1 MSFEIA
7 LSGINAV
14 NTQLDTI
21 SNNIA
26 NSATYG
32 FKSSRANFSSVYA
45 GTQSTGATVSS
56 QTQSIGVGGGV
67 QSTGRNMDAAILGR
81 GFFVSK
87 DVAGQSL
94 YSRVGVFSVNKD
106 GYVVDG
112 SGNHVQG
119 YAALPGSTVLGP
131 MGDLKVPAS
140 QVAAKAT
147 DKLQYV
153 ANMSADWSV
162 PTVTPFDPAD
172 PQSFNGSMV
181 SMVYDSLGAQH
192 SVTQYFVK
200 TATNEVT
207 VHYSFDGAAL
217 PATTTT
223 LQFDVSGQLTNPT
236 APVALALGTPTG
248 ADALTV
254 NINYAGSTQFA
265 GEATTSANAA
275 NGYASGSLS
284 SVQIAEDGGVMI
296 QYNNGQKQRAG
307 TIALAT
313 FPDEGALTPAG
324 GTSWIMSNE
333 SGTPLFFTPGSGLA
347 GKLTSGALEQSNVE
361 LTGELVSLMTA
372 QRNYQANTK
381 VITAQSQMMQ
391 NLMQAI

>member
-26 NSATYG
+26 NSGTYG
-32 FKSSRANFSSVYA
+32 FKSSRANFASEYA
-45 GTQSTGATVSS
+45 GSQSTGTTVSS
-56 QTQSIGVGGGV
+56 QTQSINVGGGV
-67 QSTGRNMDAAILGR
+67 LSTGRGMDAAILGR

-87 DVAGQSL
+87 DVSGQSV

-112 SGNHVQG
+112 SGRRVQG
-119 YAALPGSTVLGP
+119 YAAIAGSATLGA
-131 MGDLKVPAS
+131 MGDLQVPAG

-153 ANMSADWSV
+153 ANMSADWSTPAV
-162 PTVTPFDPAD
+162 APFDPTD

-181 SMVYDSLGAQH
+181 SVVYDSLGTQH

-200 TATNEVT
+200 SATNQVV
-207 VHYSFDGAAL
+207 VHYGFDGTVQ
-217 PATTTT
+217 PTTTT
-223 LQFDVSGQLTNPT
+223 LQFDAAGQLTSP
-236 APVALALGTPTG
+236 AAAVALPLGTPTG
-248 ADALTV
+248 AAPLTV
-254 NINYAGSTQFA
+254 NIDYAGTTQFA
-265 GEATTSANAA
+265 GEATTTANAA
-275 NGYASGSLS
+275 NGYASGTLT
-284 SVQIAEDGGVMI
+284 SVQIADDGGIMV
-296 QYNNGQKQRAG
+296 QYSNGQKQRTG
-307 TIALAT
+307 TLALAT

-324 GTSWIMSNE
+324 GTSWAMSND
-333 SGTPLFFTPGSGLA
+333 SGTPLFFTPGSGMA

-361 LTGELVSLMTA
+361 LTGELVNLMTA

-381 VITAQSQMMQ
+381 VISAQSQMMQ

>member
-26 NSATYG
+26 NSSTYG
-32 FKSSRANFSSVYA
+32 FKSSRANFASEYA
-45 GTQSTGATVSS
+45 GSQSTGASVSS
-56 QTQSIGVGGGV
+56 LTQSINVGGGV
-67 QSTGRNMDAAILGR
+67 QSTGRAMDAAILGR

-87 DVAGQSL
+87 DVSGQSV

-112 SGNHVQG
+112 SGRRVQG
-119 YAALPGSTVLGP
+119 YAAIAGSATLGA
-131 MGDLKVPAS
+131 MGDLQVPAG
-140 QVAAKAT
+140 QVAAQAT

-162 PTVTPFDPAD
+162 PAVTPFDATD

-181 SMVYDSLGAQH
+181 SVVYDSLGTQH

-200 TATNEVT
+200 TGTNQVT
-207 VHYSFDGAAL
+207 VQYGFDGTTLA
-217 PATTTT
+217 ATTPLT
-223 LQFDVSGQLTNPT
+223 FDAAGQLTSPA

-248 ADALTV
+248 AAPLTV
-254 NINYAGSTQFA
+254 NINYAGTTQFA
-265 GEATTSANAA
+265 GEATTTANAA
-275 NGYASGSLS
+275 NGYASGTLT
-284 SVQIAEDGGVMI
+284 SVQIADDGGIMV
-296 QYNNGQKQRAG
+296 QYSNGQKQRAG
-307 TIALAT
+307 TLALAT

-324 GTSWIMSNE
+324 GTSWTMSND
-333 SGTPLFFTPGSGLA
+333 SGTPLFFTPGSGMA

-361 LTGELVSLMTA
+361 LTGELVNLMTA

-381 VITAQSQMMQ
+381 VISAQSQLMQ

>member
-7 LSGINAV
+7 LSGINSV

-32 FKSSRANFSSVYA
+32 FKSSRANFASMYA
-45 GTQSTGATVSS
+45 GSQSTGATVSS
-56 QTQSIGVGGGV
+56 KTQSIDVGGGV
-67 QSTGRNMDAAILGR
+67 QSTGRSMDAAILGR
-81 GFFVSK
+81 GFFVTK
-87 DVAGQSL
+87 DISGQSL

-112 SGNHVQG
+112 GGDHVQG
-119 YAALPGSTVLGP
+119 YGALPGSTVLGA
-131 MGDLKVPAS
+131 MGDLKVPAG

-162 PTVTPFDPAD
+162 PAVTPFSATD
-172 PQSFNGSMV
+172 PQTFNSSMV
-181 SMVYDSLGAQH
+181 SVVYDSLGTQH

-200 TATNEVT
+200 TATNQVT
-207 VHYSFDGAAL
+207 VQYSFDGTVVAGAST
-217 PATTTT
+217 A
-223 LQFDVSGQLTNPT
+223 LQFDPNGQLTSPA
-236 APVALALGTPTG
+236 APVALSVPTPTG
-248 ADALTV
+248 ADPLTV

-284 SVQIAEDGGVMI
+284 SVQIGDDGGVMV
-296 QYNNGQKQRAG
+296 QYSNGQKQRAG

-324 GTSWIMSNE
+324 GTSWIMSNN

-361 LTGELVSLMTA
+361 LTGELVNLMTA

-381 VITAQSQMMQ
+381 VISAQSQMMQ

>member
-67 QSTGRNMDAAILGR
+67 QSTGRSMDAAILGR

-87 DVAGQSL
+87 DISGQSV

-112 SGNHVQG
+112 SGRHVQG
-119 YAALPGSTVLGP
+119 YAALAGSTTLGA
-131 MGDLKVPAS
+131 MGDLKVPAG

-147 DKLQYV
+147 DKLEYV

-162 PTVTPFDPAD
+162 PALPFDATD
-172 PQSFNGSMV
+172 PQTFNSSMV
-181 SMVYDSLGAQH
+181 SVVYDSLGAQH

-200 TATNEVT
+200 TGTNEVT
-207 VHYSFDGAAL
+207 VHYGFDATVL
-217 PATTTT
+217 PATTA
-223 LQFDVSGQLTNPT
+223 LQFNVSGQLTAPV

-248 ADALTV
+248 ADALAV
-254 NINYAGSTQFA
+254 NINYSGSTLFA

-284 SVQIAEDGGVMI
+284 SVQIADDGGIMV
-296 QYNNGQKQRAG
+296 QYSNGQKQRAG

-324 GTSWIMSNE
+324 GTSWIMSND

-347 GKLTSGALEQSNVE
+347 GKLTASALEQSNVE
-361 LTGELVSLMTA
+361 LTGELVNLMTA

>member
-26 NSATYG
+26 NSGTYG
-32 FKSSRANFSSVYA
+32 FKSSRADFASEYA
-45 GTQSTGATVSS
+45 GSQATGATVSS
-56 QTQSIGVGGGV
+56 QTQSIAVGGGV
-67 QSTGRNMDAAILGR
+67 QSTGRGMDAAILGR

-87 DVAGQSL
+87 DMSGQSL
-94 YSRVGVFSVNKD
+94 YSRVGIFSVNKD

-112 SGNHVQG
+112 SGRHVQG
-119 YAALPGSTVLGP
+119 YAALPGSTSLGA

-140 QVAAKAT
+140 QMAANAT

-153 ANMSADWSV
+153 ANMSADWSA
-162 PTVTPFDPAD
+162 PTVTPFDAAD
-172 PQSFNGSMV
+172 PQTFNGSMV
-181 SMVYDSLGAQH
+181 SMVYDSLGTQH

-200 TATNEVT
+200 SATSEVT
-207 VHYSFDGAAL
+207 VHYSFDGAVL

-223 LQFDVSGQLTNPT
+223 LHFDVNGQLSTPA
-236 APVALALGTPTG
+236 APVALALGTPAG

-254 NINYAGSTQFA
+254 NIDYAGSTQFA

-284 SVQIAEDGGVMI
+284 SVQIAEDGGVMV
-296 QYNNGQKQRAG
+296 QYSNGQKQRAG

-313 FPDEGALTPAG
+313 FPDEGSLTPAG
-324 GTSWIMSNE
+324 GTSWIMSSE

-347 GKLTSGALEQSNVE
+347 GKLSAGALEQSNVE

-381 VITAQSQMMQ
+381 VISAQSQMMQ

>member
-26 NSATYG
+26 NSGTYG
-32 FKSSRANFSSVYA
+32 FKSSRANFASEYA
-45 GTQSTGATVSS
+45 GSQSTGTTVSS
-56 QTQSIGVGGGV
+56 QTQSINVGGGV
-67 QSTGRNMDAAILGR
+67 LSTGRGMDAAILGR

-87 DVAGQSL
+87 DVSGQSV

-112 SGNHVQG
+112 SGRRVQG
-119 YAALPGSTVLGP
+119 YAAIAGSATLGA
-131 MGDLKVPAS
+131 MGDLQVPAG

-153 ANMSADWSV
+153 ANMSADWSTPAV
-162 PTVTPFDPAD
+162 APFDPTD

-181 SMVYDSLGAQH
+181 SVVYDSLGTQH

-200 TATNEVT
+200 LATNQVV
-207 VHYSFDGAAL
+207 VHYGFDGTVQ
-217 PATTTT
+217 PTTTT
-223 LQFDVSGQLTNPT
+223 LQFDPAGQLTSP
-236 APVALALGTPTG
+236 AAAVALPLGTPTG
-248 ADALTV
+248 AAPLTV
-254 NINYAGSTQFA
+254 NIDYAGTTQFA
-265 GEATTSANAA
+265 GEATTTANAA
-275 NGYASGSLS
+275 NGYASGTLT
-284 SVQIAEDGGVMI
+284 SVQIADDGGIMV
-296 QYNNGQKQRAG
+296 QYSNGQKQRTG
-307 TIALAT
+307 TLALAT

-324 GTSWIMSNE
+324 GTSWAMSND
-333 SGTPLFFTPGSGLA
+333 SGTPLFFTPGSGMA

-361 LTGELVSLMTA
+361 LTGELVNLMTA

-381 VITAQSQMMQ
+381 VISAQSQMMQ

>member
-26 NSATYG
+26 NSGTYG
-32 FKSSRANFSSVYA
+32 FKSSRANFASEYA
-45 GTQSTGATVSS
+45 GSQSTGTTVSS
-56 QTQSIGVGGGV
+56 QTQSINVGGGV
-67 QSTGRNMDAAILGR
+67 LSTGRGMDAAILGR

-87 DVAGQSL
+87 DVSGQSV

-112 SGNHVQG
+112 SGRRVQG
-119 YAALPGSTVLGP
+119 YAAIAGSATLGA
-131 MGDLKVPAS
+131 MGDLQVPAG

-153 ANMSADWSV
+153 ANMSADWSTPAV
-162 PTVTPFDPAD
+162 APFDPTD

-181 SMVYDSLGAQH
+181 SVVYDSLGTQH

-200 TATNEVT
+200 SATNQVV
-207 VHYSFDGAAL
+207 VHYGFDGTVQ
-217 PATTTT
+217 PTTTT
-223 LQFDVSGQLTNPT
+223 LQFDPAGQLTSP
-236 APVALALGTPTG
+236 AAAVALPLGTPTG
-248 ADALTV
+248 AAPLTV
-254 NINYAGSTQFA
+254 NIDYAGTTQFA
-265 GEATTSANAA
+265 GEATTTANAA
-275 NGYASGSLS
+275 NGYASGTLT
-284 SVQIAEDGGVMI
+284 SVQIADDGGIMV
-296 QYNNGQKQRAG
+296 QYSNGQKQRTG
-307 TIALAT
+307 TLALAT

-324 GTSWIMSNE
+324 GTSWAMSND
-333 SGTPLFFTPGSGLA
+333 SGTPLFFTPGSGMA

-361 LTGELVSLMTA
+361 LTGELVNLMTA

-381 VITAQSQMMQ
+381 VISAQSQMMQ